1 VFLGAGYSLQ
11 VELICL
17 AHDYPPEQRYA
28 VALIWANSA
37 CGTSAETVNK
47 VSFSAKFDYFGSMDT
62 ISPVYARLLL
72 RELEQRQVDTAPL
85 FEGTQLSRRELL
97 RGGDI
102 AVEDFVH
109 ILRTGDSMLGDE
121 QLGFILGQKM
131 HVFAMGPVG
140 AGLALAP
147 SLREGLQLLES
158 FTRLHASY
166 IDISA
171 RSTVRGLT
179 VQILYGH
186 DTGYVERFHT
196 ETAVLL
202 LQQYMETL
210 VGEKITDAR
219 YRLAIPEP
227 ANRERYEDALHGIT
241 EFNAVASEVEI
252 PHHWLDLPSPFYHP
266 ELWEQAQLS
275 LARSLK
281 AISASKGAPYTQHVV
296 TLLKT
301 SDPPLPDLSQ
311 IAIELHVSGRTLN
324 RRLKAE
330 GTSFRQLKYG
340 ELLSR
345 AKLYLE
351 ETHHS
356 VEAIAEELG
365 YNDAANF
372 RRAFRK
378 SEKCSPAE
386 YRDKLAEN
394 TRR

>member
-1 VFLGAGYSLQ
+1 
-11 VELICL
+11 
-17 AHDYPPEQRYA
+17 
-28 VALIWANSA
+28 
-37 CGTSAETVNK
+37 
-47 VSFSAKFDYFGSMDT
+47 M
-62 ISPVYARLLL
+62 
-72 RELEQRQVDTAPL
+72 
-85 FEGTQLSRRELL
+85 
-97 RGGDI
+97 
-102 AVEDFVH
+102 EDFVH
-109 ILRTGDSMLGDE
+109 ILRTGDRLLGDE

-158 FTRLHASY
+158 FTRLHATY

-179 VQILYGH
+179 VRILYGH

-210 VGEKITDAR
+210 VGEKITDAL

-227 ANRERYEDALHGIT
+227 TNREPYDGSLHGT
-241 EFNAVASEVEI
+241 VQFNAAASEVEI
-252 PHHWLDLPSPFYHP
+252 PHRWLDLPSPFYHP
-266 ELWEQAQLS
+266 ELWEQAQLG
-275 LARSLK
+275 LARRLK
-281 AISASKGAPYTQHVV
+281 ELSASTGTPYTHHIV

-301 SDPPLPDLSQ
+301 SDPPLPDLGEV
-311 IAIELHVSGRTLN
+311 AFELHVSGRTLN

-330 GTSFRQLKYG
+330 GTSFRQLKSS

-345 AKLYLE
+345 AKLYLA

-356 VEAIAEELG
+356 VEAIAEALG

-386 YRDKLAEN
+386 YRERLSED
-394 TRR
+394 TRY